1 MMIRLRQLSAPIVF
15 ATVIVFVLALTLLAT
30 AATAADA
37 PKSTATSAPAAAAS
51 TPAKG
56 KEATKATSFEDQPL
70 SSKVTK
76 PTAKSAPSKKSSGGS
91 MAILRTIFGLV
102 LVLGTIYGIHSL
114 LKKYGNSKKGVLAR
128 GASDAIEV
136 LATTPLTPTR
146 ALHLVRVGPEILLI
160 GATDSGV
167 TRLGEIDAQ
176 HLALTAAANGD
187 AEFHQA
193 LTGAISGQPTHT
205 SMSSGSTTGDN
216 DTFMKRFVANL
227 QMMTAR

>member
-1 MMIRLRQLSAPIVF
+1 MALRIRALSP
-15 ATVIVFVLALTLLAT
+15 
-30 AATAADA
+30 
-37 PKSTATSAPAAAAS
+37 
-51 TPAKG
+51 
-56 KEATKATSFEDQPL
+56 
-70 SSKVTK
+70 KVTK
-76 PTAKSAPSKKSSGGS
+76 PSVKTSPGKKSSGGG
-91 MAILRTIFGLV
+91 MAVLRTVMGLV
-102 LVLGTIYGIHSL
+102 LVLGTIYGIHWL

-136 LATTPLTPTR
+136 LATTPLTATR

-176 HLALTAAANGD
+176 HLALTAANNGD

-193 LTGAISGQPTHT
+193 LTGAISGQPTIT
-205 SMSSGSTTGDN
+205 SMSNGAASVN